1 MKKQKNRILLKTSL
15 VVFICLLAN
24 SLLFLGL
31 YILDYEFGI
40 FKIVT
45 ESPILSLI
53 ILYLISLILGWILS
67 YFVGKRISKPFRDI
81 KNAISEISCGNFDI
95 NIDKTK
101 NKDINEIIEQFNN
114 MAQELKANETLKSD
128 FISNVSHEFKT
139 PLAVISSYTKAL
151 QKNNLSQ
158 EMQNNYL
165 CVIENNVQKLS
176 GMSEKILSLSKLE
189 NQQVALTKEHY
200 SLDEQIRQCIV
211 SMQPEWQKKQIEFD
225 LDLQEI
231 SFFGSKQLMEQVW
244 QNLIQ
249 NAIKFSNNN
258 STITISLQKTEA
270 HIIVNITDTGI
281 GMSEETCKHAFDK
294 FFQGDTSHSQ
304 SGNGLGLALVKQI
317 LTLHDSTIS
326 VTSELNHGSTF
337 TIVL

>member
-81 KNAISEISCGNFDI
+81 KSAISEISCGNFDI

-114 MAQELKANETLKSD
+114 MAQELKAIETLKSD

-337 TIVL
+337 TILL